1 VDQITIATGA
11 LGVSMIVG
19 IVGILNLA
27 FAISKVKLDLYDRRF
42 KIYEDVL
49 ALYQT
54 IYDVWDEE
62 KVRRLELAMIRSFR
76 ESKFLFDPKDGVYD
90 VIARIKDANAKN
102 SAQYRV
108 AAENRVDE
116 ETLKL
121 LRMGATEGRMAFD
134 RLILELEDKLSH
146 YLNFRKVNGWI

>member
-1 VDQITIATGA
+1 MDQITIATGA

>member
-1 VDQITIATGA
+1 LDFTVALASPKIEEHELHGLHRGWEDGA
-11 LGVSMIVG
+11 
-19 IVGILNLA
+19 
-27 FAISKVKLDLYDRRF
+27 DRT
-42 KIYEDVL
+42 L
-49 ALYQT
+49 T